1 MTKDLLIEIGSEEL
15 PSKLLK
21 AVVPQ
26 FESSLVDALDAA
38 HLSHGAVEVY
48 STPRRIA
55 LYVHDVAQKTPAIHT
70 KRRGPKVEAAFDAE
84 GNPTQAALGFARG
97 AGVEVDALERAEEDG
112 ATYVFATIDKPEVEA
127 TGLLPELIENTL
139 AGLKWPKSQRWG
151 DTSVFYGRPVRWIVA
166 LFGSDV
172 VPVHFGDV
180 SSSRVSRGHRVLG
193 NADVIIES
201 PAAYKQALQEQ
212 GVLLRDERVA
222 SIKEQV
228 AAIEKDLGVR
238 VDMPQQTF
246 EEVVDLCEYPQALVG
261 HFDEEFLQIPHE
273 IICESMLSHQRY
285 FPMYKQAAEDLKSD
299 KTVASTGITATQTT
313 GSAAEKEDLTT
324 GFVIIGNGDEAYA
337 DEIIAG
343 NERVVRARLDDAQ
356 FFYKTDVKVP
366 LEERLPK
373 LEEVVFQSKLGTL
386 KDKTKRLEA
395 LAPLIVQE
403 NNGTAEEATLAKRAA
418 QLSKCDLVSQTVIEF
433 TSQQGV
439 MGGYFAAAQGE
450 DDQVVTALSTQYYPR
465 FATDVLPPTNV
476 ARALAVADKLDTLV
490 GMFAIGEPPT
500 GSSDPFALRRGAIGI
515 IRMLQEDDAVSL
527 PDLIE
532 AALDQFDDQG
542 IVFDRSDVAAH
553 ITEFFATR
561 LATMAKEQGISAQVI
576 KAIQNT
582 GVIDPATFFKR
593 ARILENAKE
602 KDPQLYEDLATAFSR
617 AHNLIAKGAKDAD
630 TSEKGVKAAGKDAQG
645 AKDAPTSEKGAKDAA
660 RSSKDAPAFHKEPV
674 AEELLSETET
684 ALYQACNAAEA
695 TLAQQ
700 LAAHDFE
707 QALNTLAALRGPID
721 LFFENI
727 MVMDEDPN
735 IRANR
740 LALLNN
746 FLALFADV
754 ADISALA

>member
-26 FESSLVDALDAA
+26 FESSLVEALDAA
-38 HLSHGAVEVY
+38 HLSHGEAEVF

-55 LYVHDVAQKTPAIHT
+55 LYVHDVAQKTPAVHS
-70 KRRGPKVEAAFDAE
+70 KRRGPKVEAAFDPE

-127 TGLLPELIENTL
+127 MSLLPELIENTL

-151 DTSVFYGRPVRWIVA
+151 DTSAFYGRPVRWIVA

-180 SSSRVSRGHRVLG
+180 SSSNVSRGHRVLG

-212 GVLLRDERVA
+212 GVLLRDERIA

-228 AAIEKDLGVR
+228 GAIEKDLGVR

-285 FPMYKQAAEDLKSD
+285 FPLYKPVAEGGKSD
-299 KTVASTGITATQTT
+299 EAAASSGTAASQAS
-313 GSAAEKEDLTT
+313 GSAAEKEHLTT

-337 DEIIAG
+337 DDIIAG

-356 FFYKTDVKVP
+356 FFYNTDVKIP

-395 LAPLIVQE
+395 LAPLIVKE
-403 NNGTAEEATLAKRAA
+403 NNGTAEEAALAKRAA

-465 FATDVLPPTNV
+465 FATDVLPPTKV

-527 PDLIE
+527 PNLIE
-532 AALDQFDDQG
+532 AALDQFNNEG
-542 IVFDRSDVAAH
+542 IAFDRSDVAAH
-553 ITEFFATR
+553 IADFFATR

-582 GVIDPATFFKR
+582 GVIDPATFFER
-593 ARILENAKE
+593 ARILEHAKE

-617 AHNLIAKGAKDAD
+617 AHNLIAKGAKDA
-630 TSEKGVKAAGKDAQG
+630 A
-645 AKDAPTSEKGAKDAA
+645 TSEKGAKDAA
-660 RSSKDAPAFHKEPV
+660 ISSKDADKSPKDAPVFNKEPV
-674 AEELLSETET
+674 AEELLSETEKG
-684 ALYQACNAAEA
+684 LYQACNDAEA
-695 TLAQQ
+695 ALAQQ

>member
-26 FESSLVDALDAA
+26 FESSLVDALDAE
-38 HLSHGAVEVY
+38 HLSHGEAEVF

-55 LYVHDVAQKTPAIHT
+55 LYVHDVAQKTPAVHT

-97 AGVEVDALERAEEDG
+97 AGVEVDALECAEEDG

-127 TGLLPELIENTL
+127 TSLLPELIENTL

-151 DTSVFYGRPVRWIVA
+151 DTSAFYGRPVRWIVA

-180 SSSRVSRGHRVLG
+180 SSSNVSRGHRVLG
-193 NADVIIES
+193 NADVIIER
-201 PAAYKQALQEQ
+201 PAVYKQAIQEQ
-212 GVLLRDERVA
+212 GVLLRDERIA

-228 AAIEKDLGVR
+228 GAIENDLGVR

-246 EEVVDLCEYPQALVG
+246 EEVVDLCECPQALVG

-285 FPMYKQAAEDLKSD
+285 FPMYKPSAEGEKSD
-299 KTVASTGITATQTT
+299 KAAAGTGSAATQAF

-324 GFVIIGNGDEAYA
+324 GFVIIGNGDKAYA
-337 DEIIAG
+337 DDIIAG

-356 FFYKTDVKVP
+356 FFYKTDVKIP
-366 LEERLPK
+366 LEKRLPK

-403 NNGTAEEATLAKRAA
+403 NNGTAEEAALAKRAA

-465 FATDVLPPTNV
+465 FATDVLPPTKV

-532 AALDQFDDQG
+532 AALDQFKNQG
-542 IVFDRSDVAAH
+542 IAFDRSEIAAH

-582 GVIDPATFFKR
+582 GVIDPATFFER
-593 ARILENAKE
+593 ARILQHAKE

-617 AHNLIAKGAKDAD
+617 AHNLIAKGAKDAKNAAKD
-630 TSEKGVKAAGKDAQG
+630 AKDAKNAAKDAKDATSEKGTKDAKST
-645 AKDAPTSEKGAKDAA
+645 KDSPVS
-660 RSSKDAPAFHKEPV
+660 RIEPV
-674 AEELLSETET
+674 AEELLSETEN
-684 ALYQACNAAEA
+684 ALYQACNDAEA
-695 TLAQQ
+695 ALAQQ